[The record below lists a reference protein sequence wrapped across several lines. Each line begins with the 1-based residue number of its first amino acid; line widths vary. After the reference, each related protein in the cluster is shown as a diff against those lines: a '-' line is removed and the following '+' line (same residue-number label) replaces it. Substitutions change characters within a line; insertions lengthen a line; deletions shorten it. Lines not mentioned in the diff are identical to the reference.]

1 MTVTGPADSALP
13 PARKIATNLFIACF
27 LVVMVVD
34 ALSGISPA
42 LQTAERIL
50 DPILDATGLW
60 QDSWRLFAPSP
71 KSLNAYV
78 SARIEFDDGS
88 NYEWR
93 SPRWRQLSLVDKFK
107 LVRHTKFYEN
117 LRLDSYSEV
126 WPAFADYRV
135 RQLPEPLRQK
145 GVVRV
150 VLRRHWKPIPR
161 PTSRW
166 HSLSEGSAPER
177 QYAFYTREYR

>member
-1 MTVTGPADSALP
+1 MTVTGPADSALSR
-13 PARKIATNLFIACF
+13 ARKIATNLFIACS
-27 LVVMVVD
+27 LVVLVVD
-34 ALSGISPA
+34 APPGISPA
-42 LQTAERIL
+42 LETVEQIL

-60 QDSWRLFAPSP
+60 QDSWQLFAPSP

-93 SPRWRQLSLVDKFK
+93 SPSWRQLSLVDKFK

-126 WPAFADYRV
+126 WPAFAEYRV
-135 RQLPEPLRQK
+135 RQLPEPLRKK

-150 VLRRHWKPIPR
+150 ELTRHWTPITR

-166 HSLSEGSAPER
+166 HSLSGDSTPEQ
-177 QYAFYTREYR
+177 QYVFYTKEYR